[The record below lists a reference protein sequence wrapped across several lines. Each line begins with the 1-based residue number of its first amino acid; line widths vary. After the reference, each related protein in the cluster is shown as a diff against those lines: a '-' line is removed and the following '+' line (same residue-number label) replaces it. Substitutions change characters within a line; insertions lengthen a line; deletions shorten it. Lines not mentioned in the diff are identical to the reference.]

1 MKSAVLNVS
10 IDTNT
15 PEGERLRDMILS
27 NDFKDG
33 WLVVSWIDRTK
44 YNPVE
49 LLKQSEE
56 ARRMA
61 VDEAIR
67 LNGECMKMNE
77 WIKNVID
84 KFEYYEIGTPEEVS
98 LLIFCRFAVEL
109 NKLIN
114 EAPI

>member
-10 IDTNT
+10 IDTEK

-27 NDFKDG
+27 NEFKDG

-56 ARRMA
+56 SRMKA
-61 VDEAIR
+61 VEEAIR
-67 LNGECMKMNE
+67 LNDECEKMSA
-77 WIKNVID
+77 WIEKAKYLMAQCEPPKQFSDLID
-84 KFEYYEIGTPEEVS
+84 
-98 LLIFCRFAVEL
+98 
-109 NKLIN
+109 